1 MLTLWTSVN
10 RLEICHA
17 ERSFRFLKRRGV
29 HRRAPTTLQAT
40 ALWEP
45 AMRVRPSIFFLFIAM
60 SVASTAHSC
69 SRAFAIDLD
78 FAADS
83 ATLETSE
90 VLKLVGWLDKWR
102 KEFPRLE
109 SVRVDGI
116 APATAKEA
124 KALAHHRAMETER
137 VLRTLLD
144 EVPIHVTSHL
154 SLPSST
160 FKGGNY
166 AAIDLVP
173 FQIDLPDCSPV
184 PIPGFKR

>member
-1 MLTLWTSVN
+1 MLTLWPSVN
-10 RLEICHA
+10 RLEIFHA
-17 ERSFRFLKRRGV
+17 DRSFRFLKRHGV
-29 HRRAPTTLQAT
+29 RQRKPTALQAT
-40 ALWEP
+40 SLWES
-45 AMRVRPSIFFLFIAM
+45 AMRVRPSIFFLLTGMLA
-60 SVASTAHSC
+60 ASTAQAC

-78 FAADS
+78 FSPAS
-83 ATLETSE
+83 AILEKSE
-90 VLKLVGWLDKWR
+90 VVRLVGWLDRWR

-116 APATAKEA
+116 APATAKGA
-124 KALAHHRAMETER
+124 KALAHRRAMETER
-137 VLRTLLD
+137 AIRTLLN

-154 SLPSST
+154 SSPSST

-173 FQIDLPDCSPV
+173 FQTDLPDCNPV